1 MHCLVSVCGLLVVVV
16 AAAVA
21 IIVNIDVD
29 DVPRVRKSEMKRRRE
44 GTRKDDGKLIV
55 ARVLKSASA
64 FLKALPHI

>member
-1 MHCLVSVCGLLVVVV
+1 MCGLLVVVVVV

-55 ARVLKSASA
+55 ARALKSASA